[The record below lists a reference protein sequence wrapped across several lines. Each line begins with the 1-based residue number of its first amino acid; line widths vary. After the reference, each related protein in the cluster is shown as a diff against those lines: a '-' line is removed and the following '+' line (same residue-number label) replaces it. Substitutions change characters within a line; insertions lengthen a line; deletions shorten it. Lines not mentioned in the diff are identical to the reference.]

1 MYTFFN
7 LCIILRISRIFL
19 STSNIRQSEHYFA
32 FRNSPYIRHW
42 LIRPLVY
49 SSRIF
54 LHSSLINQG
63 IFCLSRIS
71 SIFSLIKGLLHFAN
85 ISHSLFHWSGLFC
98 ISRISYIQLFII
110 QGLFLQFAKIIHP
123 SFYYSGPIFAFREN
137 HTFNLLLIRA
147 FFDIPRFIHPFLSW
161 RINFFSFWALI

>member
-32 FRNSPYIRHW
+32 FRNSSYIRHW

-85 ISHSLFHWSGLFC
+85 ILHSLFHWSGLF
-98 ISRISYIQLFII
+98 LH
-110 QGLFLQFAKIIHP
+110 FANIIHP
-123 SFYYSGPIFAFREN
+123 SFYYSGPFFAIREN

-147 FFDIPRFIHPFLSW
+147 FF
-161 RINFFSFWALI
+161 FWHS